1 MYLSSPEN
9 VISVTELNRQAR
21 LLLESSFPVLWVG
34 GEISGFKRYDSGHCY
49 FSLKDVS
56 AQVRCVMFRNRA
68 ALLDFM
74 PREGMKVEARAVVS
88 LYEARGD
95 FQLTIEALRPAGLGA
110 LFEAFEA
117 LKRKLETEGLFSTAR
132 KRPIPSF
139 PRAIGIITSPAAAAL
154 RDVLTTLERRM
165 PGLPV
170 ILYPTAVQGADAA
183 RQIAEAIHRAG
194 SREEV
199 DTLILC
205 RGGGSIEDLWSF
217 NEEIVAR
224 AIADCPIPVICGVG
238 HETDFTIADFTADL
252 RAPTPTAAAELAC
265 PNRTEWLGRL
275 GHLEHRLQNAI
286 QRLLNQRM
294 QRLDLLSRQLK
305 HPGER
310 LRHQRERLQSLAQR
324 LQAAPARMV
333 EYRRLRLEQLSIRL
347 SHRKPMPAMLAEKI
361 MVRKNTL
368 QQSLARLLDRR
379 QQQLAGLAVRLEAC
393 NPHAPL
399 QRGYALVSHADG
411 TLLRDAGTARQGEEI
426 TVQFATSA
434 LKARVTDSPANPQGE
449 LPL

>member
-1 MYLSSPEN
+1 MYLSSQEN

-21 LLLESSFPVLWVG
+21 LLLEGSFPVLWVS
-34 GEISGFKRYDSGHCY
+34 GEISGFRRYDSGHCY
-49 FSLKDVS
+49 FTLKDAT

-68 ALLDFM
+68 AVLDFA
-74 PREGMKVEARAVVS
+74 PREGTRVEARAVVS

-117 LKRKLETEGLFSTAR
+117 LKRRLESEGLFSSAR
-132 KRPIPSF
+132 KREIPAF
-139 PRAIGIITSPAAAAL
+139 PRAIGIVTSPAAAAL
-154 RDVLTTLERRM
+154 RDVLSTLKRRM

-183 RQIAEAIHRAG
+183 RQIADAIRLAGERA
-194 SREEV
+194 ET
-199 DTLILC
+199 DTLIIC

-224 AIADCPIPVICGVG
+224 AIAQCPVPVISGVG
-238 HETDFTIADFTADL
+238 HETDFTIADFAADL

-265 PNRTEWLGRL
+265 PNRSEWLARL
-275 GHLEHRLQNAI
+275 AHLHHRLHTTLERQL
-286 QRLLNQRM
+286 QQRM
-294 QRLDLLSRQLK
+294 QRLDSLSRQLR

-310 LRHQRERLQSLAQR
+310 LQQQRERLASLQAR
-324 LQAAPARMV
+324 LQVALPRQL
-333 EYRRLRLEQLSIRL
+333 EYRRLRLGQLSIRL
-347 SHRKPMPAMLAEKI
+347 LHRKPAPA
-361 MVRKNTL
+361 TL
-368 QQSLARLLDRR
+368 QEKLSVRESSLRKAGQRLLEQRR
-379 QQQLAGLAVRLEAC
+379 QQLANLAARLQSC
-393 NPHAPL
+393 SPHAPL

-411 TLLRDAGTARQGEEI
+411 TLLRDAGAARHGEEI
-426 TVQFATSA
+426 TVRFAADA
-434 LKARVTDSPANPQGE
+434 LKARVTGLPGDPQQE